1 MNPVALIVLAAL
13 LTPLAGLFAAADAAL
28 NSVSRA
34 RVDTLVREGRTG
46 ARALA
51 AVLADRPRHVNLLL
65 LLRLVAETAATVL
78 LTVALARLIQPV
90 WAGVLTAAG
99 IMVVVSYV
107 FIGVGPRT
115 LGRQH
120 PYDLGVA
127 MAAPVRALATL
138 LGPLTKLLILIGNA
152 LTPGRGFRQGP
163 FSSEVELRELVDMAS
178 TSGVVD
184 ETERKMIH
192 SVFELGD
199 TLVREVMV
207 PRPDVVWVER
217 DTTVDKVL
225 RLALRSGY
233 SRLPVLGEN
242 IDDVVGVAYL
252 KDLVR
257 AQSDETRPDG
267 TTEPGRPGAEL
278 VDVMRVAVYV
288 PDSKRIDELLK
299 EMQRTR
305 NHMAIVVDEYGGTA
319 GVVTIEDILEEIVG
333 EITDEYD
340 AEEIPDVARL
350 DDGRLRVAARLPVED
365 LEQLFPDDYA
375 DYEADEGVGAA
386 LRAVLVD
393 ADVDTVGGLL
403 AHQLGRVPL
412 PGSEVEVAGL
422 HLRAEGGKDARGRV
436 RITTVLVTP
445 PPDER
450 AEVSAAAAEDRAD
463 DGSDAPEAIFARFD
477 PHPGEPHDPTNGRS
491 PHGATRDDTGVL
503 AGSREETDVRPG

>member
-1 MNPVALIVLAAL
+1 MNPAALIVIAAL
-13 LTPLAGLFAAADAAL
+13 LVPLAGLFAAADAAL

-34 RVDTLVREGRTG
+34 RVESLVREGRAG

-51 AVLADRPRHVNLLL
+51 AVVADRPRHVNLLL

-78 LTVALARLIQPV
+78 LTVALARLISPV
-90 WAGVLTAAG
+90 WAGILSAG
-99 IMVVVSYV
+99 AIMVVVSYV

-120 PYDLGVA
+120 PYELGVA
-127 MAAPVRALATL
+127 IAAPVRALATL
-138 LGPLTKLLILIGNA
+138 LGPLTRLLILIGNA
-152 LTPGRGFRQGP
+152 LTPGKGFRQGP

-184 ETERKMIH
+184 EDERKMIH
-192 SVFELGD
+192 SVFELSD

-217 DTTVDKVL
+217 DMAVDKVL

-242 IDDVVGVAYL
+242 IDDVIGVAYL
-252 KDLVR
+252 KDLVG
-257 AQSDETRPDG
+257 AQ
-267 TTEPGRPGAEL
+267 AEQQDAVL
-278 VDVMRVAVYV
+278 TAVMRPAVFV

-340 AEEIPDVARL
+340 GEELPEVARL

-365 LEQLFPDDYA
+365 LQELDGLFPEGAEY
-375 DYEADEGVGAA
+375 DEGPAA
-386 LRAVLVD
+386 QLRAVLEE

-403 AHQLGRVPL
+403 AQQLGRVPL
-412 PGSEVEVAGL
+412 PGAEVDVAGL
-422 HLRAEGGKDARGRV
+422 HLLAEGGKDARGRV
-436 RITTVLVTP
+436 RITTVLITP
-445 PPDER
+445 
-450 AEVSAAAAEDRAD
+450 VHEDVD
-463 DGSDAPEAIFARFD
+463 VEPEASTSDGPNAAFAPSD
-477 PHPGEPHDPTNGRS
+477 PEARVRDDHPNGR
-491 PHGATRDDTGVL
+491 PAAHTRDDA
-503 AGSREETDVRPG
+503 AGAYAGRREEDDVRRG